1 MSNNVVGSV
10 YEQIIEDV
18 LSTSRVDFE
27 ENGVDEGVLDEL
39 RRSFASS
46 IVLAPSRARRN
57 VFRFSFFS
65 SRNKCSRLVSVS
77 FLLLFV
83 FKLPFQAS
91 CRRGLVAFLSPH
103 RPRSGGQKARR
114 EGRGGWQRKLTQFNV
129 AQFPWDPKP
138 ESEATASNGAAAA
151 SSGGKASGK
160 DTSPPTSTD
169 NSFSQPTMSPLTSQS
184 LSLPSLPMPAF
195 EPAGIKTEDSTQSS
209 GGHRIKTE
217 PDAQHSSG
225 LTGVPAAG
233 SHMPLPNAPPFPSAA
248 GGPDSAAMR
257 AAAMLSKEFGSAA
270 NASINAMN
278 TQQQQQQQRPVGGQL
293 SSAQQYR
300 AQMSAQAA
308 AQLTGANGVARSQV
322 DGSADDGAEDSADA
336 SLFEGVLLQQQRA
349 GQPPVELGR
358 MEIDNLLHEQM
369 ARRAKQMEGGGLMLP
384 LQQASQRQARQRR
397 AAAAA
402 TAAVPAAPAASQ
414 PRAATSM
421 AQLDGIEDG
430 DDDDVK
436 ADILDDEDAINSDL
450 DDPEDDREDEDDE
463 DDVMGPIMLCVY
475 DKVQRVKNKWK
486 CTLKDGV
493 LTVNGKEY
501 VFHKATGEYEW

>member
-39 RRSFASS
+39 RR
-46 IVLAPSRARRN
+46 
-57 VFRFSFFS
+57 
-65 SRNKCSRLVSVS
+65 
-77 FLLLFV
+77 
-83 FKLPFQAS
+83 
-91 CRRGLVAFLSPH
+91 
-103 RPRSGGQKARR
+103 
-114 EGRGGWQRKLTQFNV
+114 GWQRKLTQFNV

-308 AQLTGANGVARSQV
+308 AQLTGANGANGVARSQV